1 MSERPRFPELAPSVL
16 RDQLLKSCQHHYN
29 EALANDNQQ
38 GDRRRVRDGLL
49 AARTAIESVEAEGA
63 LGSYVHRLILA
74 LEHERATFLAF
85 DADDPDHWRA
95 GAVRTILRE
104 LEHTAGWLL
113 PTLPPPTGDTILVP
127 REVLDLLESQMP
139 LVRALHQRGSL
150 APLAASM
157 NASGEIAGTALSSEG
172 RTDVSVESTLHQF
185 ARTFGRVF
193 AAGQSLKAA
202 GIFFHGHAE
211 DRIVR
216 AAHTVREANALV
228 AWLQHDSGQSVQA
241 VMLYERIVDPDG
253 SERDEWRYGS
263 PTFSEVAAFP
273 VE

>member
-1 MSERPRFPELAPSVL
+1 MSEPPRPPELAPSVL

-29 EALANDNQQ
+29 EALANDKQDADQ
-38 GDRRRVRDGLL
+38 RRVRDGLI
-49 AARTAIESVEAEGA
+49 AARTAIESVDAEGA
-63 LGSYVHRLILA
+63 LGSYVHRLIVA

-85 DADDPDHWRA
+85 DADDPDHWRS

-113 PTLPPPTGDTILVP
+113 PTPPAPTGDTILVP
-127 REVLDLLESQMP
+127 REILELLESQLP
-139 LVRALHQRGSL
+139 LVRELHQRGSL

-157 NASGEIAGTALSSEG
+157 NAHGEIAGNALSAAG
-172 RTDVSVESTLHQF
+172 RTDVSVESTLHHF
-185 ARTFGRVF
+185 SRTFGRVF
-193 AAGQSLKAA
+193 AAGPSIKAA

-228 AWLQHDSGQSVQA
+228 VWLQHESGQSVQA
-241 VMLYERIVDPDG
+241 VVLYERDESAP
-253 SERDEWRYGS
+253 DEWKYGS

-273 VE
+273 VD